1 MLQEKTLIETIDKE
15 KIAIERI
22 KTFQNKEKD
31 KKNIVAFSGGKD
43 SLVLKDLVKRAG
55 IEADRKSVV

>member
-1 MLQEKTLIETIDKE
+1 MELLQEKTLIETIDKE
-15 KIAIERI
+15 KIALERI
-22 KTFQNKEKD
+22 KTFRNKEEG

-55 IEADRKSVV
+55 IEVEFV